1 MEFVGGV
8 EFVQGGLD
16 VWALITQNL
25 LKKFLVSCVILLGDP
40 LGRGIFMRILRIDY
54 QANS

>member
-16 VWALITQNL
+16 VCALIFTNL
-25 LKKFLVSCVILLGDP
+25 LKKFLRFVSDFIERFGS
-40 LGRGIFMRILRIDY
+40 IFMRILCIDY
-54 QANS
+54 QPNS

>member
-25 LKKFLVSCVILLGDP
+25 LKKFLRFVSDFI
-40 LGRGIFMRILRIDY
+40 GRSFGSGHIYAYFMY
-54 QANS
+54 